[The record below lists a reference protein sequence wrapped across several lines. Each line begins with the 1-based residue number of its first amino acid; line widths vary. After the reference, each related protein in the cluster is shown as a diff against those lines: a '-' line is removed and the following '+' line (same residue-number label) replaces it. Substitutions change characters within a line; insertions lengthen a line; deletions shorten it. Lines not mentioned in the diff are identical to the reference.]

1 MASRFSQIIR
11 YDKLKSSEFL
21 GLSTFQLLIFLR
33 RSIFYTFISIYLN
46 VELGLTT
53 VETTLMATIGMVFNA
68 GSQAFIWGPLLDK
81 LKKTAA
87 FVYVGEFAA
96 GIGHFVIYW
105 VYRYYLD
112 IDHRYAGFAIII
124 GLSVI
129 ESFWSASNV
138 GFSALISEKTS
149 DNERKKLMAQLSV
162 VGGFG
167 GILGATMGGQYYRG
181 GLGFETGWLFYF
193 VGIVMIVSSLV
204 VIIGIK
210 DIKLGTKKNNQAPEL
225 SELNPN
231 VRRTFYTFLLA
242 LMIINFGRNSIA
254 LISNLFLVAGFNATD
269 EQVALFRNI
278 ASGSTLVFGIILG
291 GRASKFDD
299 QKVLIVGVICAIL
312 GVGWLG
318 LAPNFTFSLITAAF
332 IGASQLII
340 NASSYAVAARLV
352 PPEYRGR
359 LFAYYNAT
367 FFLSWGLGATFFTA
381 PIADYLINR
390 GYSDADA
397 YRISFIAAVLMT
409 VVGLFVLFY
418 SYRRISC
425 LELDEC
431 DD

>member
-1 MASRFSQIIR
+1 M
-11 YDKLKSSEFL
+11 LKNREFL

-46 VELGLTT
+46 IELGLTT

-68 GSQAFIWGPLLDK
+68 GTQAFIWGPLLDK

-87 FVYVGEFAA
+87 FIYIGEFAA
-96 GIGHFVIYW
+96 GVGHFVIYW
-105 VYRYYLD
+105 VYKYYLE

-149 DNERKKLMAQLSV
+149 DHERKKLMAQLSV
-162 VGGFG
+162 IGGMG
-167 GILGATMGGQYYRG
+167 GILGATLGGQYYQG
-181 GLGFETGWLFYF
+181 GFGFESGFLFYF
-193 VGIVMIVSSLV
+193 VGLVMIASSIV
-204 VIIGIK
+204 VVIGIK
-210 DIKLGTKKNNQAPEL
+210 DRKTDKKENNKSPDL
-225 SELNPN
+225 SELDPN
-231 VRRTFYTFLLA
+231 IRRTFYIFLLA

-254 LISNLFLVAGFNATD
+254 LISSLFLVAGFGASD
-269 EQVALFRNI
+269 EQVALYRNV
-278 ASGSTLVFGIILG
+278 AGGATLIFGIILG
-291 GRASKFDD
+291 GKASKLDD
-299 QKVLIVGVICAIL
+299 QKILIVGTIFAVL
-312 GVGWLG
+312 GIGWLG
-318 LAPNFTFSLITAAF
+318 LTPDFTLSLISAAL
-332 IGASQLII
+332 IGASMVII
-340 NASSYAVAARLV
+340 NASSYAVAAHLI

-359 LFAYYNAT
+359 LFAFYNAT

-390 GYSDADA
+390 GSTDAEA
-397 YRISFIAAVLMT
+397 YRASFIAAILMT

-431 DD
+431 ED

>member
-1 MASRFSQIIR
+1 
-11 YDKLKSSEFL
+11 
-21 GLSTFQLLIFLR
+21 
-33 RSIFYTFISIYLN
+33 
-46 VELGLTT
+46 
-53 VETTLMATIGMVFNA
+53 MATIGMIFNA
-68 GSQAFIWGPLLDK
+68 GSQAFVWGPLLDK

-87 FVYVGEFAA
+87 FIYIGEFAA
-96 GIGHFVIYW
+96 GLGHFVIYW
-105 VYRYYLD
+105 VYKYFLE

-149 DNERKKLMAQLSV
+149 DHERKKLMAQLSV
-162 VGGFG
+162 IGGLG
-167 GILGATMGGQYYRG
+167 GILGATLGGQFYRG

-210 DIKLGTKKNNQAPEL
+210 DGREDKTENNKSPDL
-225 SELNPN
+225 SELDPN
-231 VRRTFYTFLLA
+231 VRRTFYIFLLA

-254 LISNLFLVAGFNATD
+254 LISGLFLKTGFDATD
-269 EQVALFRNI
+269 EQVALFRNV
-278 ASGSTLVFGIILG
+278 AGGATLIFGIILG
-291 GRASKFDD
+291 GRASKLDD
-299 QKVLIVGVICAIL
+299 QKILIVGTIFAIL
-312 GVGWLG
+312 GVGYLG
-318 LAPNFTFSLITAAF
+318 LAPDFTFSLIAAAF
-332 IGASQLII
+332 IGASMVII
-340 NASSYAVAARLV
+340 NASSYAVAAHLI
-352 PPEYRGR
+352 PAEYRGR
-359 LFAYYNAT
+359 LFAFYNAT

-390 GYSDADA
+390 GSSDADA
-397 YRISFIAAVLMT
+397 YRVSFIAAVLMT

-418 SYRRISC
+418 SYRRIAC